1 MIQDVDVVQLSV
13 GNQDEFGNIALEVQ
27 QCMQFDRPFGSPKL
41 CPGKQRKAQV
51 DGGGVQGV
59 DRGVEVETEVVAQI
73 ELFGSLDEDLSEVG
87 VDAPIALMVG
97 MSEVAVG
104 DRTVN
109 AHVVELGL
117 HHAQTRFDLAQAVS
131 VGQLGERHDPK
142 LLDTLVRAD
151 LVVAAVAVDARL
163 KSPPR
168 NELHELRENE
178 LPFVHSLSRSSP
190 EVEIAFPISNRNRS
204 FSSATR

>member
-1 MIQDVDVVQLSV
+1 MK
-13 GNQDEFGNIALEVQ
+13 FGNVALEIQ
-27 QCMQFDRPFGSPKL
+27 QRMQFDRPFGAAKL
-41 CPGKQRKAQV
+41 RPGKQRKAEV

-87 VDAPIALMVG
+87 VDAPVALVVG
-97 MSEVAVG
+97 MSKIAVG
-104 DRTVN
+104 DRAVN

-117 HHAQTRFDLAQAVS
+117 HHSQTRLDLAQTVS
-131 VGQLGERHDPK
+131 VGQLGECHDPK
-142 LLDTLVRAD
+142 LLGTFVRAD

-163 KSPPR
+163 KPSPR

-178 LPFVHSLSRSSP
+178 LPFVHSLSRSPS
-190 EVEIAFPISNRNRS
+190 EVEIALPISNRSRS